1 MTRTGLEA
9 RLISYRI
16 LDSVLKQRL
25 TLDDA
30 VARAKGYADLAE
42 RDRAFSRNLATTT
55 LRRLGQIDAIID
67 HTLERPLTGK
77 SKPVGHVLR
86 LGVTQL
92 LFLDTS
98 AHAAVDTSVEMA
110 SRLGFTAHKK
120 LVNAVL
126 RRLTREGGDI
136 VGGQDAERLNTPDW
150 LWSSWCTAYGE
161 DTCRRIA
168 AAHLQEAPLDIS
180 VKSDPEAWAAKLD
193 ATVLPWRTLRRKSGG
208 AVSSLPGFAE
218 GAWWV
223 QDGAARLVLTL
234 LGDVRGKKVFDL
246 CAAPG
251 GKTAYLANAGAD
263 VVAIDRSEK
272 RLQRLRENMSRLK
285 LETTVVHA
293 DATEWKPREKAD
305 IVVADAP
312 CSATGTI
319 RRHPEV
325 AWLKSPKD
333 VEKLCTL
340 QGRLLEASCAMVKP
354 GGLVLYCT
362 CSLQTEEGPAVIDRA
377 VDHGA
382 PLVLA
387 PPDLGRLTGED
398 EYSDA
403 NGYFRSFPFHR
414 AADGGIDGFFAARL
428 IRN

>member
-1 MTRTGLEA
+1 MTATGLEV

-30 VARAKGYADLAE
+30 MARTTGFANLSE
-42 RDRAFSRNLATTT
+42 RDRAFSRNLVATA
-55 LRRLGQIDAIID
+55 LRRLGQIDAIIA
-67 HTLERPLTGK
+67 HILERPLTGK
-77 SKPVGHVLR
+77 AKPVGHILR

-110 SRLGFTAHKK
+110 GRLGFTAHKK

-126 RRLTREGGDI
+126 RRLTRESRDI
-136 VGGQDAERLNTPDW
+136 VGDQDTERLNTPDW
-150 LWSSWCTAYGE
+150 LWTSWCEAYGE

-168 AAHLQEAPLDIS
+168 EAHLREAPLDIS
-180 VKSDPEAWAAKLD
+180 VKSDTEAWAARLD
-193 ATVLPWRTLRRKSGG
+193 ATVLPWGTLRRKPGG

-223 QDGAARLVLTL
+223 QDGAARLVLAL

-251 GKTAYLANAGAD
+251 GKTAYLSNAGAE
-263 VVAIDRSEK
+263 VIAVDRSKK
-272 RLQRLRENMSRLK
+272 RLEHLHENLARLK
-285 LETTVVHA
+285 LTATVVEA
-293 DATEWKPREKAD
+293 DATAWRPREKAD
-305 IVVADAP
+305 IVVVDAP

-333 VEKLCTL
+333 IEKLQAL
-340 QGRLLEASCAMVKP
+340 QVRLLLAGSAMVKP
-354 GGLVLYCT
+354 GGVVLYCT
-362 CSLQTEEGPAVIDRA
+362 CSLQAEEGPAVIGRA
-377 VDHGA
+377 IEQGM
-382 PLVLA
+382 PLIGD
-387 PPDLGRLTGED
+387 PPNFARPFGED
-398 EYSDA
+398 EFIDE
-403 NGYFRSFPFHR
+403 NGYFRSFPFHHT
-414 AADGGIDGFFAARL
+414 ADGGLDGFFAARM
-428 IRN
+428 IRA